1 MIVEQT
7 TSQSFPF
14 EYLNAPV
21 QITATIRLACPGTSG
36 VNVAIDLPFDAFLD
50 EQLQQIFDQFL
61 SNAIHEGVA
70 ATGQSLTTAGIKI
83 DVTTFEIAPISAIA
97 QEGKLVG
104 EVLRIIEFMV
114 SSSVATLCYTIS
126 TLGTTTATESTSS
139 KKRKKT

>member
-7 TSQSFPF
+7 TAQIFPF
-14 EYLNAPV
+14 DHLDMPV
-21 QITATIRLACPGTSG
+21 QITVAIRLTSPGTAG

-61 SNAIHEGVA
+61 SNAIHEGIA
-70 ATGQSLTTAGIKI
+70 ATGQSLTTDGVKI
-83 DVTTFEIAPISAIA
+83 DVTSFEIAPLSAIT

-126 TLGTTTATESTSS
+126 TLGPTTATKSTSP
-139 KKRKKT
+139 KKRRKV